1 MQMEKTFKMIAI
13 GNSTPTTSTTS
24 SIVKRVRLFDNILD
38 NVDSTSANNK
48 SNDDSELVPTREHKT
63 TKSIIKNVYVSF
75 FFFFFFSFFVVVDFH
90 LFFNPSI
97 KNKIQ
102 TKTEKKLG
110 RNQRARDRD
119 PSIPRSN
126 MNSFRK

>member
-75 FFFFFFSFFVVVDFH
+75 FFFSFYFVDFH

-102 TKTEKKLG
+102 TKDGEKTG
-110 RNQRARDRD
+110 TQSTSSR
-119 PSIPRSN
+119 PRSKH
-126 MNSFRK
+126 SSLQYELI